1 MTRLN
6 NASAPLGFRSPLGCL
21 ISILLVAALV
31 VGYLLYRG
39 RVDDAARSARVLT
52 WLRDPGAHTEW
63 MVKAGERCGEAPF
76 LMPTDGFIGYLWG
89 DSFRPGHRHQ
99 GIDIFSGATVGVTP
113 VFAAYDG
120 YLTRLPDWKSSL
132 IIRIPQDPLFSS
144 RQIWTYY
151 THMASPQGDS
161 YISTEFPPGS
171 YEIFVQAGT
180 LLGYQGNYSGTPG
193 NPVGV
198 HLHFSIVK
206 DDGRG
211 NFLNELEIGNTL
223 DPSPYLGLPLNAAT
237 NLDQIPVCGG
247 LPGEDMGATEDQDE

>member
-1 MTRLN
+1 M
-6 NASAPLGFRSPLGCL
+6 
-21 ISILLVAALV
+21 
-31 VGYLLYRG
+31 
-39 RVDDAARSARVLT
+39 
-52 WLRDPGAHTEW
+52 
-63 MVKAGERCGEAPF
+63 AG
-76 LMPTDGFIGYLWG
+76 
-89 DSFRPGHRHQ
+89 
-99 GIDIFSGATVGVTP
+99 
-113 VFAAYDG
+113 
-120 YLTRLPDWKSSL
+120 
-132 IIRIPQDPLFSS
+132 
-144 RQIWTYY
+144 
-151 THMASPQGDS
+151 PQGDS
-161 YISTEFPPGS
+161 YISAEFPPGS

-247 LPGEDMGATEDQDE
+247 LPGKDMGATEDQDE